1 MSAGFG
7 ESTGM
12 KILDERTAS
21 VLITILVFI
30 AAGAFIYF
38 ASPVLIVFVLAI
50 LFAYLLE
57 PLVSRFQHWT
67 RISRGSRN
75 IAILEV
81 YVILCVGIGT
91 VGFVIG
97 SKIISEGGAMVRTLP
112 GWIDRFTSGQIALQI
127 GSSHG
132 WSYSTQAWAE
142 RFLTAHSGTMLGW
155 LSSAGKWAAQL
166 AANAIWIV
174 LIPILA
180 IFLLKEGRAFSEDI
194 LEMVSR
200 RQQKQF
206 LAGITDDINKM
217 LAQYIRSQLILAGL
231 SVAAYMAVL
240 SILRVPFALAL
251 GSAAGVMEFVPVV
264 GPLVGGVAI
273 LGVAFLAGYHHILIV
288 LAFLI
293 VWRLTQDYFT
303 TPRLMGNTLKL
314 HPLTIIF
321 AVLAGAEIG
330 GVIGVYLSIP
340 IAAAL
345 RIVWKRWQ
353 RVYAKP
359 GIKAA

>member
-1 MSAGFG
+1 MEIF
-7 ESTGM
+7 
-12 KILDERTAS
+12 DRRTAS
-21 VLITILVFI
+21 ILTTIVLFI

-38 ASPVLIVFVLAI
+38 AARVLIVFVLAI

-57 PLVSRFQHWT
+57 PLVSRFQRWT
-67 RISRGSRN
+67 RISRGSRSL
-75 IAILEV
+75 AILEV
-81 YVILCVGIGT
+81 YVILCGAIGGISFVVGT
-91 VGFVIG
+91 QVIDEV
-97 SKIISEGGAMVRTLP
+97 EGLIRILP
-112 GWIDRFTSGQIALQI
+112 GWLDRFTSGQIALEI
-127 GSSHG
+127 GSGRG
-132 WSYSTQAWAE
+132 WSPSTQEWAQ
-142 RFLTAHSGTMLGW
+142 RFLSEHSGIMLSW
-155 LSSAGKWAAQL
+155 LGSAGTWAAK
-166 AANAIWIV
+166 AAQNAIWIV

-194 LEMVSR
+194 LEMANR
-200 RQQKQF
+200 RQQRQF
-206 LAGITDDINKM
+206 LAGIAGDLNDM

-264 GPLVGGVAI
+264 GPLVGGAAI
-273 LGVAFLAGYHHILIV
+273 LGVALLAGYHHLWIV

-293 VWRLTQDYFT
+293 AWRLMQDYFT

-321 AVLAGAEIG
+321 AVLVGAELG
-330 GVIGVYLSIP
+330 GVVGVYLSIP

-345 RIVWKRWQ
+345 RIVWMRWQ
-353 RVYAKP
+353 RVYAP
-359 GIKAA
+359 PAIKVA